1 MEEKGRNTIDTCGC
15 NHSHDHGHD
24 HTHHDHCGC
33 GHDHGHDHTH
43 HDHCGCGHDHGHHA
57 HDHGPVQRQEVASMP
72 EGVEKRVYILDNL
85 GCANCAAKMERQ
97 IRELPGVKMAAIT
110 FATKQLA
117 VAADNQEELL
127 PEPTDAFIRDNTSYG
142 SYEEYIAAVRTSL
155 EESFETESIQE
166 LQETLAQGIA
176 SLQKNEQIVLS
187 LYYEKNLHMKE
198 IAQVMEVSE
207 PRISQIHSRAIQKL
221 KLYMKQ
227 YMNGD

>member
-15 NHSHDHGHD
+15 NHSHDHGHDHTHHDHCGCGHDHGHD

-127 PEPTDAFIRDNTSYG
+127 PEFRRICASIESEVTVTPREEEAVTRKKACLQRTAKRSCRWRQAQSYLLPG
-142 SYEEYIAAVRTSL
+142 KY
-155 EESFETESIQE
+155 
-166 LQETLAQGIA
+166 
-176 SLQKNEQIVLS
+176 
-187 LYYEKNLHMKE
+187 
-198 IAQVMEVSE
+198 
-207 PRISQIHSRAIQKL
+207 
-221 KLYMKQ
+221 
-227 YMNGD
+227 